1 MFLDD
6 SSLHPKRSCLER
18 DIQSMLPKLS
28 QQNMSLRSDRN
39 DRYDRITIVP
49 ELNRNLGLSISTDW
63 SNILSNFNTMESR
76 SKRSNKLTWKCSQHY
91 SLLQILDS
99 ISSYRQNPKLKA
111 VDLTAMPS
119 VELQSDDDFRRA
131 LVQRNSLKT
140 KLQPGS
146 SLTSL
151 QNSDRMLC

>member
-63 SNILSNFNTMESR
+63 SNILSNPT
-76 SKRSNKLTWKCSQHY
+76 SQAVFK
-91 SLLQILDS
+91 Q
-99 ISSYRQNPKLKA
+99 KLKWNLA
-111 VDLTAMPS
+111 AS
-119 VELQSDDDFRRA
+119 VQI
-131 LVQRNSLKT
+131 N
-140 KLQPGS
+140 
-146 SLTSL
+146 
-151 QNSDRMLC
+151 